1 MISDPENNQEREREI
16 QREILAGREFS
27 LAEVIGR
34 EGGDFLKGDSPVPKL
49 VQVVTEINLFINQN
63 LADNSGALQ
72 AVLHHWVKED
82 QARVSQNLDNPLL
95 ALVGILESIINHQ
108 ELFYEFVKQ
117 VDFKWGQMYEE
128 KPHFQRPGQAPHPD
142 DEYTHE
148 SVLIQLQEL
157 LDRVKSN
164 NASC

>member
-1 MISDPENNQEREREI
+1 MSVNSETNQDRDREI
-16 QREILAGREFS
+16 QREILVGREFS

-34 EGGDFLKGDSPVPKL
+34 EGGDFLKGDSPIPKL

-72 AVLHHWVKED
+72 AVLHNWVKED
-82 QARVSQNLDNPLL
+82 QARVSKYLDSPLF
-95 ALVGILESIINHQ
+95 ALVEIIENLINNE

-117 VDFKWGQMYEE
+117 VDSKWGQMYQE
-128 KPHFQRPGQAPHPD
+128 KPYFQRPGQAPHPD

-148 SVLIQLQEL
+148 SVFRQLQEL
-157 LDRVKSN
+157 LEKAQN
-164 NASC
+164 H